1 MTHALQNPAKV
12 KLASGGL
19 VLCLNIRQMR
29 SVESAMIAQACDFD
43 IIVVDREHTPISAE
57 LTSGICVAALSVGI
71 TPLVRV
77 ASPSARD
84 IGHALD
90 GGALGVIVPQVNN
103 RADAQAVVN
112 YSKYPPLGRR
122 SVAAMGPTMR
132 YQPPSLAESLRI
144 QNEATLI
151 CVLLETSEAIE
162 KAQEIAAVPGVDVL
176 IVGSVDLSTEFGEPG
191 KFDGAKVQEAYA
203 AVAAAARTEKKHFT
217 IAGGSREQQAR
228 PVGMGARILMG
239 GMDVNYFM
247 TAAKQE
253 TAALRKLL

>member
-1 MTHALQNPAKV
+1 
-12 KLASGGL
+12 
-19 VLCLNIRQMR
+19 
-29 SVESAMIAQACDFD
+29 MIAQACDFD
-43 IIVVDREHTPISAE
+43 VIVVDREHTPISAE
-57 LTSGICVAALSVGI
+57 LTSGICVAALAIGM

-90 GGALGVIVPQVNN
+90 AGALGVIVPQVNN

-112 YSKYPPLGRR
+112 YSKYPPIGRR
-122 SVAAMGPTMR
+122 SVAALGPAMR
-132 YQPPSLAESLRI
+132 YQPPGLVESLRM

-151 CVLLETSEAIE
+151 CVLLETAEAIE
-162 KAQEIAAVPGVDVL
+162 SAREIAAVPGIDVL

-191 KFDGAKVQEAYA
+191 RFDSIKVQEAYA
-203 AVAAAARTEKKHFT
+203 VVAAAAFAEKKHFT
-217 IAGGSREQQAR
+217 IAGGSREQQAKS
-228 PVGMGARILMG
+228 VSMGARMLMG

-247 TAAKQE
+247 SAAKQE